1 MIGIVVGGLVN
12 VTTGGVEIRGG
23 LSVYSGGV
31 HFDSTPRSIHSAD
44 RRLTTDIAPLSGSLS
59 KISKL
64 RGVYFKWMKDEISGL
79 QFDDDRHIGVLAQ
92 DVQKVLPEIVHQAH
106 DSKYLS
112 VDYTSLIP
120 LLIEAI
126 RELNLKTTMDHTDIF
141 ELVQELVNDMKERE
155 KTLMDHETKLAAMSL
170 QLESREAVLN
180 DHETKLADM
189 MAQMKLIQEEQQR
202 LRKTAVV

>member
-1 MIGIVVGGLVN
+1 VN

-31 HFDSTPRSIHSAD
+31 YFDSEPRSIQSSD
-44 RRLTTDIAPLSGSLS
+44 RRLKTDISPLIGSLS
-59 KISKL
+59 KVSKL

-106 DSKYLS
+106 DSNYLS

-126 RELNLKTTMDHTDIF
+126 RELNLKTTIADKDIF
-141 ELVQELVNDMKERE
+141 ELVQELVNDVKERE

-170 QLESREAVLN
+170 QLESREAILN
-180 DHETKLADM
+180 DHEIKLADM
-189 MAQMKLIQEEQQR
+189 ISQMKLIQEEQQR
-202 LRKTAVV
+202 YRKEALV